1 MLFKNKTYIVQ
12 ISKIA
17 SQTITLSRFPLAV
30 MVVFIH
36 SVGDLN
42 APYAHLRDFISHPLL
57 SFVVPAFFIMS
68 GYLFFLNI
76 EDKPVSVWYK
86 YKIKNRVKTLLIPYI
101 CWNLVTLMLDFLKYV
116 RHSACWI
123 NYDNTSVWSIVYK
136 TFLDYQPIDLP
147 LWYIRDLILLVIIS
161 PILYNLLRR
170 FACLSIIA
178 IAIWYFIGIKVL
190 INPVSMLFFS
200 LGGLLAI
207 KNEDLLMLNKK
218 WKITLAI
225 FVVCIFP
232 VFLFFDSSVYVA
244 RIYAVFMP
252 FVFFHIINYF
262 SSNISVKKMGVALSK
277 YSEIIYYSHYPI
289 TLIVAISFVSK
300 ILPNYTLVNYFAIPL
315 LAIMLSMTMKILYDK
330 IKTTIS

>member
-1 MLFKNKTYIVQ
+1 MQ

-42 APYAHLRDFISHPLL
+42 APYVQLRDFISHPLL

-86 YKIKNRVKTLLIPYI
+86 YKIKKRVKTLLIPYI
-101 CWNLVTLMLDFLKYV
+101 CWNLITLMLDLLKFV

-123 NYDNTSVWSIVYK
+123 NYDKTSVLSIVYK

-147 LWYIRDLILLVIIS
+147 LWYIRDLILLVIVS

-178 IAIWYFIGIKVL
+178 ISIWYFIGIKVF
-190 INPVSMLFFS
+190 INPISMLFFS
-200 LGGLLAI
+200 FGGLLAI
-207 KNEDLLMLNKK
+207 RNEDLLILNKN
-218 WKITLAI
+218 WKIALALFATYI
-225 FVVCIFP
+225 FS
-232 VFLFFDSSVYVA
+232 VFMFFDSSVYIPK
-244 RIYAVFMP
+244 IYDVLMP
-252 FVFFHIINYF
+252 FVFFHIMNYC
-262 SSNISVKKMGVALSK
+262 SSNISVQKIGGTLSK

-289 TLIVAISFVSK
+289 TLIVAISLVSK
-300 ILPNYTLVNYFAIPL
+300 MLPNYTLLNYFIIPIF
-315 LAIMLSMTMKILYDK
+315 AVILSMSIKILFDK
-330 IKTTIS
+330 IKKLIL